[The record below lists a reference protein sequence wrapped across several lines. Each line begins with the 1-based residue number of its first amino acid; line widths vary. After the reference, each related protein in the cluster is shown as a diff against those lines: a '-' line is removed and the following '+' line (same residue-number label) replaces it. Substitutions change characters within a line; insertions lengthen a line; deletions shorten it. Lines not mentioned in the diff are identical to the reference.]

1 MAAETGVVAGSP
13 KAVSAPPRVAS
24 LVSRG
29 TVLLAILAA
38 MLFVPLIKDVYP
50 QRATS
55 AVIFAIV
62 GLSMNVLVGYTGQ
75 ISLGQQAFVG
85 AGALTAANVVSSGSA
100 ASDPFSFG
108 LAIAAGAA
116 VAGAAALVLGF
127 IALRITGLYLALVTL
142 VVGSVTANAI
152 FTLNALNGHGAGL
165 TASRPSA
172 IESNYRFYLFALA
185 IAALVIYV
193 DVWITRTKVGRGL
206 VAQRDDEL
214 VAQAF
219 GINVLGYKLLGFTI
233 SGVMAGLAGGL
244 FAFWNRSF
252 SDKDFTGTIGFNKA
266 LIFVVMVVVGGLGS
280 RTGVVIASAFFALLD
295 PILDTLSTW
304 TGWNNYY
311 FDHKFYI
318 SSLIGASL
326 LLQTI
331 VMNPGGLGQVIRP
344 LTRWLAGG
352 RFSFHDPAGAATTT
366 GSSHARA

>member
-1 MAAETGVVAGSP
+1 VVAPQVAGDRLR
-13 KAVSAPPRVAS
+13 VSN
-24 LVSRG
+24 LLTRG
-29 TVLLAILAA
+29 PVLLAILAA
-38 MLFVPLIKDVYP
+38 MLLIPLLKDAYP
-50 QRATS
+50 QRATN
-55 AVIFAIV
+55 AVIFAII

-85 AGALTAANVVSSGSA
+85 AGALTAANIVGSGA
-100 ASDPFSFG
+100 NASDPFSFG
-108 LAIAAGAA
+108 VAIVAGAA
-116 VAGAAALVLGF
+116 VAGAGALVLGF

-152 FTLNALNGHGAGL
+152 FTLNSLNGHGAGV
-165 TASRPSA
+165 TASRPSTIA
-172 IESNYRFYLFALA
+172 SDYRFYLFALA

-219 GINVLGYKLLGFTI
+219 GINVLGYKLLGFTL

-244 FAFWNRSF
+244 YAFWNRSF
-252 SDKDFTGTIGFNKA
+252 SDKDFTSTIGFNKA

-280 RTGVVIASAFFALLD
+280 RTGVIIASAFFALLD

-318 SSLIGASL
+318 SSLIGATL
-326 LLQTI
+326 LLQTV
-331 VMNPGGLGQVIRP
+331 VMNPGGLGQVTRP

-352 RFSFHDPAGAATTT
+352 RFTFHDPDGTHATAGSANV
-366 GSSHARA
+366 RA